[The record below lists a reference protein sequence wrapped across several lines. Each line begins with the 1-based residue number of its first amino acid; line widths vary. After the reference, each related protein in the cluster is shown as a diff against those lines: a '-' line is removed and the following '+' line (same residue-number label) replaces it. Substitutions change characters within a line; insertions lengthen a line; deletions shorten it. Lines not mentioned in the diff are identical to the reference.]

1 MHSQRLGKDPAPEG
15 KGSATISPTSEPFAA
30 VLAAEPHG
38 HRTQDNLM
46 RSYPEKN
53 IMAATESDLL
63 EAINQLAV
71 TFVMSSFDKSSVFS

>member
-1 MHSQRLGKDPAPEG
+1 
-15 KGSATISPTSEPFAA
+15 
-30 VLAAEPHG
+30 
-38 HRTQDNLM
+38 M